1 MYKILTFAGIATIVL
16 VVSFF
21 FGLRMLFNMAP
32 AEVEPIL
39 ATVVEKEFEFS
50 ILEQGSVE
58 SSKNAEIISEVGT
71 SRWEGVPLLEIVK
84 EGTFVEEGDIVAK
97 LDSSNI
103 DLQLKTQQI
112 AVNTAKSKLATE
124 QSNFSA
130 AKEEKSEFF
139 DPQQGVFVRDMI
151 KAENELSKSVTALK
165 QAEQYLGHSQKLRD
179 KGFIRLTQFEQ
190 DQNAVVETKQR
201 VKLGRIEIELLKR
214 GRRRKEIDFDAKI
227 EAARVAVENAKTNLE
242 IDTRELEKMQKMQ
255 ANCTIRVPKGVKGKI
270 VYPDRYDQFTDKKVV
285 MEPGT
290 KISAKQSVA
299 IIPNPKYMQVNGQV
313 SESRIVHVKKDQDV
327 EITLDA
333 NAKTTVHGKVIS
345 VSQFAEKER
354 WDSSGVNKYRVLV
367 SIVDPPKFIRSG
379 MNASL
384 KIVVERKDAVLQI
397 PVQGMFGEKDKT
409 FCIVKA
415 ADDTWEKREVECG
428 TISSDYAC
436 IKSGLTLG
444 EQIVLNPR
452 AFLGLIGEEN
462 PDAKP

>member
-1 MYKILTFAGIATIVL
+1 MYRILAFAGIATILLVL
-16 VVSFF
+16 SFF
-21 FGLRMLFNMAP
+21 FGIRMLFKMAP
-32 AEVEPIL
+32 PEVEPIL
-39 ATVVEKEFEFS
+39 AEVIEADFEFS
-50 ILEQGSVE
+50 ILEQGNVE

-130 AKEEKSEFF
+130 AKEEKGEFF
-139 DPQQGVFVRDMI
+139 DPQQGVFFRDMI
-151 KAENELSKSVTALK
+151 KAENELNKAVTALK
-165 QAEQYLGHSQKLRD
+165 QAEQYLEHSQKLRD
-179 KGFIRLTQFEQ
+179 KGFIRATQFEQ
-190 DQNAVVETKQR
+190 DQNNVEETKQR
-201 VKLGRIEIELLKR
+201 VKLAKIEIELLNR

-227 EAARVAVENAKTNLE
+227 EAARVAVENAETNLE
-242 IDTRELEKMQKMQ
+242 IDTRELEKMEKMQ
-255 ANCTIRVPKGVKGKI
+255 AHCTIRVPEGVAGKI

-299 IIPNPKYMQVNGQV
+299 IIPNPKFMQVNGKV
-313 SESRIVHVKKDQDV
+313 SESRIVHVKKGQDV
-327 EITLDA
+327 EIALDA
-333 NAKTTVHGKVIS
+333 NSKAAIQGKVIS

-367 SIVDPPKFIRSG
+367 SIADPPAFIRSG

-384 KIVVERKDAVLQI
+384 KIVVEKTEAVLQI
-397 PVQGMFGEKDKT
+397 PVQGMYGEKNRM
-409 FCIVKA
+409 FCIVKVG
-415 ADDTWEKREVECG
+415 DKWEKRQVECG

-436 IKSGLTLG
+436 VKSGLIKG
-444 EQIVLNPR
+444 EKIVLNPR
-452 AFLGLIGEEN
+452 GFLRLIGEKQIDE
-462 PDAKP
+462 